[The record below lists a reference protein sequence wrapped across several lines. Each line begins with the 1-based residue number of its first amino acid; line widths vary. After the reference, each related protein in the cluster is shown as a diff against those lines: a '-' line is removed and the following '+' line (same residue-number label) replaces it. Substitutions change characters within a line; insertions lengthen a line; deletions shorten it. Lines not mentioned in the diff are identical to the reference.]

1 MDRTNAEKFLRV
13 LDEED
18 TLEQVRNDMMKKGC
32 TAEAATRQVERLRWY
47 NYHADDK
54 LAGQDDE
61 AWQLVDATVDDT
73 PGEEI
78 CDSPERG
85 RTESPEREAMT
96 ADLTLAFT
104 KSGGIGDGSGC
115 HRSRRPEIHFSKW
128 QPITDPSISDYATRC
143 KICFGELR
151 ANSRYV
157 ENSKEP
163 ITKDD

>member
-1 MDRTNAEKFLRV
+1 MARVQREIVRTLKTDPHV
-13 LDEED
+13 LGEED
-18 TLEQVRNDMMKKGC
+18 ALEQVRNDMMKKGC

-78 CDSPERG
+78 CDSPKRG

-96 ADLTLAFT
+96 ADLILAFT
-104 KSGGIGDGSGC
+104 KGGGIALHEFGDDSGC
-115 HRSRRPEIHFSKW
+115 HRSRRAENHFSK
-128 QPITDPSISDYATRC
+128 
-143 KICFGELR
+143 G
-151 ANSRYV
+151 
-157 ENSKEP
+157 EP
-163 ITKDD
+163 ITGPLYLGLHQAVQNLLRRTEG